1 MARIH
6 VVTDS
11 GCDLPPEVVA
21 EHDISIVPL
30 TIRFASE
37 ELSDVTTKEF
47 WSRCRQTSVLPET
60 SAPAPGAF
68 TAAFQ
73 KAAAAGADGV
83 ACINLSSRLSATI
96 QSAQAAAKEL
106 SDVPI
111 RVIDSLS
118 VSLGQGLMVLTAAR
132 LAEEGKSLDEVAEAV
147 EEMVPRMRVFGVF
160 DTLENLKKGGRIGG
174 AQALLGSMLSIK
186 PVIQVVDGVVEQ
198 ESKQRTRS
206 RSLRYLADKV
216 AAAAKSGE
224 ITELGVMHGDAPDI
238 DEFVALLS
246 PAVPRDRMLI
256 SWVGPVIGT
265 HAGPGVVGCAWAS
278 SPASA

>member
-11 GCDLPPEVVA
+11 GCDLPAEAVA

-30 TIRFASE
+30 TIRFGSE
-37 ELSDVTTKEF
+37 ELSDVTAKEF
-47 WSRCRQTSVLPET
+47 WARCRRASVLPET

-68 TAAFQ
+68 SAAFD
-73 KAAAAGADGV
+73 KAAAAGAEGV
-83 ACINLSSRLSATI
+83 VCINLSSRLSATI

-106 SDVPI
+106 SAIPI
-111 RVIDSLS
+111 RVVDSLS

-147 EEMVPRMRVFGVF
+147 EAIVPRMRVFGVF

-216 AAAAKSGE
+216 AVAAQSGD
-224 ITELGVMHGDAPDI
+224 ITELGVMHGDASDI
-238 DEFVALLS
+238 DEFVTMVS
-246 PAVPRDRMLI
+246 GAVPKDRMLI

-265 HAGPGVVGCAWAS
+265 HAGPGVVGCAWATNPHS
-278 SPASA
+278 

>member
-11 GCDLPPEVVA
+11 GCDLPPEAVA

-30 TIRFASE
+30 TIRFGTE
-37 ELSDVTTKEF
+37 ELSDITAKEF
-47 WSRCRQTSVLPET
+47 WSRCRQSSVLPET
-60 SAPAPGAF
+60 AAPAPGAF
-68 TAAFQ
+68 AAAFHA
-73 KAAAAGADGV
+73 AAAAGADGV

-96 QSAQAAAKEL
+96 QSAQAAAKEV
-106 SDVPI
+106 SDIPI

-118 VSLGQGLMVLTAAR
+118 VSLGQGLMVLAAAR
-132 LAEEGKSLDEVAEAV
+132 LAAEGKNLDEVAQSVEAI
-147 EEMVPRMRVFGVF
+147 VPRMRVFGVF

-224 ITELGVMHGDAPDI
+224 ITELGVMHGDASDI
-238 DEFVALLS
+238 DSFVGMLS
-246 PAVPRDRMLI
+246 AAVPRDRMLI
-256 SWVGPVIGT
+256 SSVGPVIGT
-265 HAGPGVVGCAWAS
+265 HAGPGVAGCAWAAS
-278 SPASA
+278 S